1 MNSSSSSPHFT
12 LLMANSKTTP
22 EETLVAIKKLHE
34 HGANIIVG
42 PSIGG
47 TV

>member
-1 MNSSSSSPHFT
+1 
-12 LLMANSKTTP
+12 MANSKTSP

-42 PSIGG
+42 PSIGS